1 MLIVAPITSNL
12 KAFRFA
18 FTVQVEPAKEN
29 GLRQTSII
37 MIFQMRAID
46 KSRIVKK
53 IGKLSDED
61 LQKVDD
67 ELWKMLK
74 P

>member
-1 MLIVAPITSNL
+1 
-12 KAFRFA
+12 
-18 FTVQVEPAKEN
+18 
-29 GLRQTSII
+29 
-37 MIFQMRAID
+37 MRAID